1 MARVTYD
8 LHIDDEQLQAMAEE
22 LGAWNFAK
30 KARKGM
36 NVFAGEFPK
45 RETMEYAMLEQF
57 LRPALKYA
65 GVRFSS
71 VEWQA
76 FLELILIRDNALDWS
91 GK

>member
-1 MARVTYD
+1 MARVSYD

-30 KARKGM
+30 KARKVM
-36 NVFAGEFPK
+36 NVFSGEFPK

-65 GVRFSS
+65 GVRFSP
-71 VEWQA
+71 VEWRA